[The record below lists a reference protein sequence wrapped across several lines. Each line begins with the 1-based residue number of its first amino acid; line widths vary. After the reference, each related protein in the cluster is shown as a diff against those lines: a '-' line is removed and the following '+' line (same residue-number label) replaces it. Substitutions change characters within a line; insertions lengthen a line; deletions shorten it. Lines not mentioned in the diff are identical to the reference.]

1 MLAPRLR
8 CSFESGFELINGD
21 TSTIPEAEAVE
32 IRSLI
37 TDAPGSYLGK
47 VLGTVHISAT
57 KNTPLEE
64 RIMFKD
70 TWCASPS
77 GRHLLPPVLLLQDLL
92 LGPTCILLLLQ
103 DLLLGPTCILPVHC
117 LYTTCTI
124 HAHYMYNACTLPCPC
139 STTTRVVTRP
149 CHVEPRT
156 HAPKLSYRA
165 TCPTVPPDLSTWRH
179 VASSATGCWAVSMV

>member
-124 HAHYMYNACTLPCPC
+124 HAHYMYNACTLHVQCMHTAMPLLHDHQGGDPPMSCRT
-139 STTTRVVTRP
+139 SYARAEVVLP
-149 CHVEPRT
+149 CH
-156 HAPKLSYRA
+156 LSYRA
-165 TCPTVPPDLSTWRH
+165 
-179 VASSATGCWAVSMV
+179 A